1 MSFDDEARFFC
12 TLLPA
17 GRPPRRVL
25 VVGCGNGVEAAA
37 IGAQT
42 GAPVVG
48 IDLVVEASARR
59 PGVHLVRTDARAL
72 PFRANAFDALYCF
85 HVLEHVPGPAAAVAE
100 SRRVLDPGGLAFF
113 GTPNKQRLV
122 GYLGG
127 RGTTAEKLR
136 WNIVDWGRRLTRR
149 WSNELGAHA
158 GFSAIELSGLL
169 EAAFGAVR
177 EASVPYYATK
187 YPRLASFW
195 TRSFRLGIGRW
206 LAPSIYYVAGGAP
219 PGGSS

>member
-17 GRPPRRVL
+17 ARPPRRVL
-25 VVGCGNGVEAAA
+25 VVGCGDGVEAVA
-37 IGAQT
+37 IAGQT
-42 GAPVVG
+42 GARVVG
-48 IDLVVEASARR
+48 IDLVVEPAARR

-72 PFRANAFDALYCF
+72 PFRPGAFDALYCY
-85 HVLEHVPGPAAAVAE
+85 HVLEHVPGPAAAVQE
-100 SRRVLDPGGLAFF
+100 SRRVLSRDGLAFF

-127 RGTTAEKLR
+127 RATAAEKLS
-136 WNIVDWGRRLTRR
+136 WNLADWGRRLTRR

-158 GFSAIELSGLL
+158 GFSAVELSGLL
-169 EAAFGAVR
+169 RAAFGAVR
-177 EASVPYYATK
+177 EVSVPYYATK

-195 TRSFRLGIGRW
+195 NRSFRLGIGRW
-206 LAPSIYYVAGGAP
+206 LAPSVYYVAGDAP
-219 PGGSS
+219 PGRPS